1 MNENAK
7 KVGLVAII
15 VVALVA
21 AVFGIMQFTS
31 SDKPQVDKV
40 IQIPEGS
47 RSMKDIE
54 MENQA
59 KQQAG
64 QAAGDDMGGSI
75 GGSKDEGLGDSLTPK

>member
-7 KVGLVAII
+7 KIGLVVII
-15 VVALVA
+15 VVALVG
-21 AVFGIMQFTS
+21 AVFGVMQFTG

-47 RSMKDIE
+47 RSMKEIE

-64 QAAGDDMGGSI
+64 QAAGDDIGGAI